1 MGNIIR
7 IRMLILYYSRAL
19 NRGSFFCPRSAW
31 LVTSASTSS
40 AASDRI
46 WTMKRVI
53 MIAVYREKD
62 LIYQGV
68 SVVKENMIELRFY
81 ADDKP
86 HSAEHDYVIFKF
98 PVI

>member
-1 MGNIIR
+1 
-7 IRMLILYYSRAL
+7 
-19 NRGSFFCPRSAW
+19 
-31 LVTSASTSS
+31 
-40 AASDRI
+40 
-46 WTMKRVI
+46 MKRVI